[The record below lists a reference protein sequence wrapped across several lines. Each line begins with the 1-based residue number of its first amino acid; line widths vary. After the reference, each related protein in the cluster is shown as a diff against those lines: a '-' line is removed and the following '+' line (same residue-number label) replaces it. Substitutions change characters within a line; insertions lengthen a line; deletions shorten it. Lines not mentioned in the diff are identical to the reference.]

1 MFPLLPFDLIVI
13 ISFWPS
19 LSVKGTLDLKHI
31 LPLSNL
37 ERGSTVSCAVTVTV
51 QLKGRCWAV
60 MKMWK
65 LCHTDV
71 FECGERQTMSHLTT
85 CGDAPN
91 STWEDLAIPT
101 LVPTVPNTN
110 TGMCL
115 FDRSDR
121 GLHEEVINWSS

>member
-1 MFPLLPFDLIVI
+1 MFPLLPFDLIVP

-37 ERGSTVSCAVTVTV
+37 ERGSTISCAVTVTV

-71 FECGERQTMSHLTT
+71 FECGERQTMYHLTT
-85 CGDAPN
+85 GGDAPN
-91 STWEDLAIPT
+91 CTWEDLAIPT
-101 LVPTVPNTN
+101 LAGVNCTKHKHWDV
-110 TGMCL
+110 
-115 FDRSDR
+115 S
-121 GLHEEVINWSS
+121 I

>member
-1 MFPLLPFDLIVI
+1 MRAVIWYMFPLLPFDLIVI

-19 LSVKGTLDLKHI
+19 LIVKGTLDLKHI

-37 ERGSTVSCAVTVTV
+37 ERGSTISCAVTVTV

-71 FECGERQTMSHLTT
+71 FDCGERQTTSHLTT
-85 CGDAPN
+85 FEITFFWPMSCCTTD
-91 STWEDLAIPT
+91 SISCVRMQDCLART
-101 LVPTVPNTN
+101 FHLNVQ
-110 TGMCL
+110 
-115 FDRSDR
+115 DRDR
-121 GLHEEVINWSS
+121 G